1 VYQAV
6 FAHQRK
12 KIQLL
17 FAFADAVVTVAAF
30 EAAYA
35 TRQHLSLDRIFFLL
49 PDIHILL
56 LALAA
61 IIWVALG
68 AFQRV
73 YDYLDS
79 AKASRLLPGTL
90 RQSLIGTA
98 LIVLV
103 QYLLRL
109 DLSRS
114 FLFLFFAFNILLSLL
129 TRLLMPRVIGAFQ
142 RGFGS
147 PYHVVL
153 VGSDR
158 KTSLLADRLR
168 HGSPF
173 RLEIVDRLSET
184 ECLVGLPL
192 LIAKKVVDEVIFD
205 VESSHLSA
213 LEEVFLACDEE
224 GVRTRVA
231 IDFFPHVNS
240 DITLDRVAGAPLLTF
255 SAAPLD
261 DLRLLLK
268 RFFDIVFSAV
278 MLIAISPLLLV
289 IGALIK
295 LTSPGPIIFRQ
306 ARCGLNGR
314 RFTLYKFRS
323 MIDNA
328 QELRAQLDH
337 LNEREIAFKIA
348 RDPRVTPLGRWLR
361 KFSLDELPQFFNV
374 LRGDMSIVG
383 PRPPLPEEV
392 EQYARWQRRRLRM
405 RPGLTCLWAVA
416 GRDRIDFNAWMR
428 MDISYIENWSLQ
440 LDWSIILRT
449 IPHVLAGRG
458 AH

>member
-1 VYQAV
+1 M

-17 FAFADAVVTVAAF
+17 FAVADAVLTVAAF

-35 TRQHLSLDRIFFLL
+35 TRLHLSFERIFFLS
-49 PDIHILL
+49 PGTHILL
-56 LALAA
+56 LALAVGT
-61 IIWVALG
+61 WVALG

-79 AKASRLLPGTL
+79 ATTRRLLPGTI
-90 RQSLIGTA
+90 RQSLIGTV
-98 LIVLV
+98 IVVLV
-103 QYLLRL
+103 QYLLRI

-114 FLFLFFAFNILLSLL
+114 FLFLFFFYNLFLLLAA
-129 TRLLMPRVIGAFQ
+129 RLLIPRVIGAFQ

-147 PYHVVL
+147 PYHLVL
-153 VGSDR
+153 VGSEQ
-158 KTSLLADRLR
+158 KTSSLAERLR
-168 HGSPF
+168 EGSPF
-173 RLEIVDRLSET
+173 RLEIVARLTES
-184 ECLVGLPL
+184 ECLTALPP
-192 LIAKKVVDEVIFD
+192 LIAEKVVDEVIFD
-205 VESSHLSA
+205 VDSSRLTS

-240 DITLDRVAGAPLLTF
+240 EITLDRVGGAPLLTF

-268 RFFDIVFSAV
+268 RFFDIAFAAV
-278 MLIAISPLLLV
+278 TLIVLSPLLLLV
-289 IGALIK
+289 AALIK
-295 LTSPGPIIFRQ
+295 ATSPGPVIFRQ

-328 QELRAQLDH
+328 HEMRSQLEH
-337 LNEREIAFKIA
+337 LNEREVAFKIA
-348 RDPRVTPLGRWLR
+348 CDPRITPVGRWLR
-361 KFSLDELPQFFNV
+361 KFSIDEFPQFFNV
-374 LRGDMSIVG
+374 LRGDMSVVG

-392 EQYARWQRRRLRM
+392 EHYERWQRRRLRM

-440 LDWSIILRT
+440 LDWSIILKT
-449 IPHVLAGRG
+449 IPQVLAGRG

>member
-1 VYQAV
+1 M

-17 FAFADAVVTVAAF
+17 FAVADALLTAAAF
-30 EAAYA
+30 ETAYA
-35 TRQHLSLDRIFFLL
+35 TRLHLSFDRLFFLSGYT
-49 PDIHILL
+49 HILL
-56 LALAA
+56 IAVCVVT
-61 IIWVALG
+61 WVALG

-79 AKASRLLPGTL
+79 ATTRRLLPGTF
-90 RQSLIGTA
+90 RQALIGTVV
-98 LIVLV
+98 IVLV

-114 FLFLFFAFNILLSLL
+114 FLFLFFAYNLALLL
-129 TRLLMPRVIGAFQ
+129 TARLLMPRFIGAFQ

-147 PYHVVL
+147 PYHLVL
-153 VGSDR
+153 VGSDE
-158 KTSLLADRLR
+158 KTLLLAERLR
-168 HGSPF
+168 QGSPF
-173 RLEIVDRLSET
+173 RLEIVERLSEA
-184 ECLVGLPL
+184 ECLAALPK
-192 LIAKKVVDEVIFD
+192 LIAERVVDEVIFD
-205 VESSHLSA
+205 VESNRLA
-213 LEEVFLACDEE
+213 VLEQVFLACDEE

-240 DITLDRVAGAPLLTF
+240 EITLDRVGGAPLLTF

-261 DLRLLLK
+261 DLRLILK
-268 RFFDIVFSAV
+268 RLFDIVFSAFILV
-278 MLIAISPLLLV
+278 VLSPLLLV
-289 IGALIK
+289 VAILIRW
-295 LTSPGPIIFRQ
+295 TSRGPVIFKQ

-323 MIDNA
+323 MIDRA
-328 QELRAQLDH
+328 EEMRPELEH
-337 LNEREIAFKIA
+337 LNERQVAFKIA
-348 RDPRVTPLGRWLR
+348 RDPRITPVGRWLR
-361 KFSLDELPQFFNV
+361 KFSVDEFPQFFNV

-392 EQYARWQRRRLRM
+392 DQYERWQRRRLRM

-440 LDWSIILRT
+440 LDWSIILKT
-449 IPHVLAGRG
+449 IPQVLAGRG

>member
-1 VYQAV
+1 M

-12 KIQLL
+12 KIQLF
-17 FAFADAVVTVAAF
+17 FAAADALLTVAAF
-30 EAAYA
+30 QAAYA
-35 TRQHLSLDRIFFLL
+35 TRLHLKFDRLFFLT
-49 PDIHILL
+49 PQVHILL
-56 LALAA
+56 LALC
-61 IIWVALG
+61 ILTWVALG
-68 AFQRV
+68 SFQRV

-79 AKASRLLPGTL
+79 AHARSLLPGTF

-98 LIVLV
+98 IVVLV

-114 FLFLFFAFNILLSLL
+114 FLFLFFAFNVLLLL
-129 TRLLMPRVIGAFQ
+129 ATRLLMPRVIGAFQ

-147 PYHVVL
+147 PYHLVL
-153 VGSDR
+153 VGNPQ
-158 KTSLLADRLR
+158 KTLLLADRLR
-168 HGSPF
+168 QGSPF
-173 RLEIVDRLSET
+173 RLEIVERLTET
-184 ECLVGLPL
+184 ECAASLPR
-192 LIAKKVVDEVIFD
+192 LIAYKVVDEVIFD
-205 VESSHLSA
+205 VDSSRLSS

-224 GVRTRVA
+224 GVRTRIA

-240 DITLDRVAGAPLLTF
+240 EITLDRVGGAPLLTF

-268 RFFDIVFSAV
+268 RFFDIAFAALL
-278 MLIAISPLLLV
+278 LIVLSPLLLLIAV
-289 IGALIK
+289 LIK
-295 LTSPGPIIFRQ
+295 LTSPGPVIFRQ

-323 MIDNA
+323 MVDNA
-328 QELRAQLDH
+328 QALRPQLEH

-348 RDPRVTPLGRWLR
+348 RDPRVTPVGRWLR
-361 KFSLDELPQFFNV
+361 KFSLDECPQFFNV
-374 LRGDMSIVG
+374 VRGDMSIVG
-383 PRPPLPEEV
+383 PRPPLPDEV
-392 EQYARWQRRRLRM
+392 DHYERWQRRRLRM
-405 RPGLTCLWAVA
+405 RPGLTCLWAVE

-440 LDWSIILRT
+440 LDWAIILKT
-449 IPHVLAGRG
+449 IPQVLAGRG